1 MDKSKFHILEDGCQA
16 FGVTLTEKQIEQF
29 EKYYELL
36 VEWNK
41 VMNLTGITEFDEVM
55 QKHFVDSVAAAKYV
69 EMEKVNSLIDVG
81 TGAGFPGIPL
91 KIVYPHLQVT
101 LLDSLNKRIKFLNEV
116 VDNLGLTGIETVHGR
131 AEDAAKKAEYREQFD
146 LSVSRAVANLA
157 SLTEYCLPFVK
168 VGGKFVS
175 YKSVAVDEEIV
186 QSKKAV
192 YVLGG
197 EIGKVEKFNL
207 PGSDMERALVMVEK
221 KRSTPKKYPRKAGMP
236 TKEPLA

>member
-1 MDKSKFHILEDGCQA
+1 M
-16 FGVTLTEKQIEQF
+16 
-29 EKYYELL
+29 
-36 VEWNK
+36 
-41 VMNLTGITEFDEVM
+41 
-55 QKHFVDSVAAAKYV
+55 
-69 EMEKVNSLIDVG
+69 
-81 TGAGFPGIPL
+81 
-91 KIVYPHLQVT
+91 
-101 LLDSLNKRIKFLNEV
+101 
-116 VDNLGLTGIETVHGR
+116 DNLGLTGIEMVHGR

-168 VGGKFVS
+168 SAEIVS
-175 YKSVAVDEEIV
+175 YKSVSVDEEIA

-197 EIGKVEKFNL
+197 EIGKVEKFHL
-207 PGSDMERALVMVEK
+207 PGSDMERALVVVEK

>member
-1 MDKSKFHILEDGCQA
+1 
-16 FGVTLTEKQIEQF
+16 
-29 EKYYELL
+29 
-36 VEWNK
+36 
-41 VMNLTGITEFDEVM
+41 MNLTGITEFDEVM
-55 QKHFVDSVAAAKYV
+55 QKHFVDSVAAAEYV
-69 EMEKVNSLIDVG
+69 EMEKINSLIDVG

-101 LLDSLNKRIKFLNEV
+101 LLDSLNKRIKFLEEV
-116 VDNLGLTGIETVHGR
+116 VDNLGLTGIEMVHGR

-146 LSVSRAVANLA
+146 LSVSRAVANLV

-175 YKSVAVDEEIV
+175 YKSVSVDEEIA

-197 EIGKVEKFNL
+197 EIGKVEKFHL
-207 PGSDMERALVMVEK
+207 PGSDMERALVVVEK

>member
-1 MDKSKFHILEDGCQA
+1 MDRSKFHILEDGCQA
-16 FGVTLTEKQIEQF
+16 FGVTLTDKQIEQF

-55 QKHFVDSVAAAKYV
+55 QKHFVDSAAAAKYV

-91 KIVYPHLQVT
+91 KILYPHLQVT
-101 LLDSLNKRIKFLNEV
+101 LLDSLNKRIKFLEEV

-175 YKSVAVDEEIV
+175 YKSVSVDEEIT

-207 PGSDMERALVMVEK
+207 PESDMERALVIVEK

-236 TKEPLA
+236 TKEPLV

>member
-1 MDKSKFHILEDGCQA
+1 M
-16 FGVTLTEKQIEQF
+16 TLTEKQIEQF

-131 AEDAAKKAEYREQFD
+131 AEDVAKKAEYREQFD

>member
-1 MDKSKFHILEDGCQA
+1 MDRSKFHILEDGCQA

-55 QKHFVDSVAAAKYV
+55 QKHFVDSVAAAEYV
-69 EMEKVNSLIDVG
+69 EMEKINSLIDVG

-101 LLDSLNKRIKFLNEV
+101 LLDSLNKRIKFLDEV

-157 SLTEYCLPFVK
+157 SLT
-168 VGGKFVS
+168 
-175 YKSVAVDEEIV
+175 YKSVSVDEEIA

-197 EIGKVEKFNL
+197 EIGKVEKFHL
-207 PGSDMERALVMVEK
+207 PGSDMERAIVVVEK